1 MPPIPFNSLLV
12 SVFAPLKIIVDNMT
26 KIDVENGKD
35 KDAARKGKQASTNL
49 SSKIGGNVEPIPR
62 KKPSRMVRILCIVV
76 AAVMLILCITALVF
90 VLRIFVFSR
99 EDIPSISVIEEDIA
113 ASMVVMEVTQRK
125 LTPLEINEPDEGDV
139 LAKAR
144 SKSSFEE
151 SKSFDGNRRRRL
163 DEIVDWQSACEPCE
177 YYESITNWDVPEL
190 RSRLESNVRVLDYSD
205 KNDPVGDTWKALAD
219 VDRVDSNSEI
229 HLIYTNRTISSS
241 KNQSGTSESMDRW
254 NREHL
259 WPKARGVGYDK
270 QDPKHNDI
278 HHLFPSDVNTNSNA
292 RGNRYFDVCDDED
305 DCRKWEIT
313 INGTTIEY
321 DGIRYEAS
329 NTGKFQPPEKAR
341 GIVARAVMYMDL
353 RYPELELTDNPDP
366 NQENQMGK
374 LATLLQ
380 WHEEYP
386 PKPSEVQR
394 NDRVCSKW
402 QGNRNPFVDFPD
414 LAKIIYGDST
424 IHNVDK
430 DRFLNC
436 GKEGTIH
443 DNDPSPGDVMIVGVH
458 SDNPDAVAL
467 VALRDLPKGWV
478 IRITDN
484 AYVNTSFK
492 SNEGTLSL
500 SLSNIIP
507 AGTVFGYG
515 GGMLYGSAWH
525 AMSQDQN
532 FDLSVSGDTIAVC
545 ATTERN
551 PDICTVLSAVSV
563 AGDKFG
569 DFPESVADFSV
580 ALGSLDNYVYT
591 GETNGEKESLQK
603 YLINND
609 YWMGSN
615 GKTGIPEF
623 KDRFEIAESFVIDPI
638 EASIDSTVDSV
649 SFAKDPESVW
659 WIPDWLAGMV

>member
-12 SVFAPLKIIVDNMT
+12 SVFDPLKILVDNMT
-26 KIDVENGKD
+26 KIKADVENGKD
-35 KDAARKGKQASTNL
+35 KKAVKKGKQATTNL
-49 SSKIGGNVEPIPR
+49 SSKIGGNAEPIQR
-62 KKPSRMVRILCIVV
+62 KKPSRTVRILRIVV
-76 AAVMLILCITALVF
+76 PSVILILCGIAVFF
-90 VLRIFVFSR
+90 VLKNYSVFSPK
-99 EDIPSISVIEEDIA
+99 DTSNVEEA
-113 ASMVVMEVTQRK
+113 RMVVMEVTQRK
-125 LTPLEINEPDEGDV
+125 LTSLEIKFPDEGDA

-163 DEIVDWQSACEPCE
+163 DEMVDWESACEPCE
-177 YYESITNWDVPEL
+177 YYKSITNWDISEL

-205 KNDPVGDTWKALAD
+205 KNDPVGDTWMALAD
-219 VDRVDSNSEI
+219 VDRVDSNGEI

-241 KNQSGTSESMDRW
+241 KNQSGTSERMDRW

-292 RGNRYFDVCDDED
+292 RGNRYFDLCGDED
-305 DCRKWEIT
+305 DCRVWEIT
-313 INGTTIEY
+313 VNSTTIEY

-341 GIVARAVMYMDL
+341 GIVARAIMYMDL

-366 NQENQMGK
+366 NQENQMGN

-380 WHEEYP
+380 WHEKYP
-386 PKPSEVQR
+386 PESLEVQR
-394 NDRVCSKW
+394 NNRVCSKW

-424 IHNVDK
+424 IHNADK
-430 DRFLNC
+430 EGFLNC
-436 GKEGTIH
+436 GKESTTR
-443 DNDPSPGDVMIVGVH
+443 DVAPSPGDVMIVGVH

-484 AYVNTSFK
+484 AYDNSSFK

-500 SLSNIIP
+500 TLSNTIP

-515 GGMLYGSAWH
+515 AGMLYGSAWH
-525 AMSQDQN
+525 AMSEDKN
-532 FDLSVSGDTIAVC
+532 FDLSVSGDTVAVC
-545 ATTERN
+545 AATERN
-551 PDICTVLSAVSV
+551 PDVCTVLSAVSV
-563 AGDKFG
+563 AGDKSS
-569 DFPESVADFSV
+569 DLPESVADFSV
-580 ALGSLDNYVYT
+580 ALGTLDNYAYT
-591 GETNGEKESLQK
+591 GKTNGGKESLQK
-603 YLINND
+603 DLINND

-615 GKTGIPEF
+615 EKTGIPEF
-623 KDRFEIAESFVIDPI
+623 KHRFEIAEPFVIDPI
-638 EASIDSTVDSV
+638 EASLADSTVDSV
-649 SFAKDPESVW
+649 SFAEDPESIW